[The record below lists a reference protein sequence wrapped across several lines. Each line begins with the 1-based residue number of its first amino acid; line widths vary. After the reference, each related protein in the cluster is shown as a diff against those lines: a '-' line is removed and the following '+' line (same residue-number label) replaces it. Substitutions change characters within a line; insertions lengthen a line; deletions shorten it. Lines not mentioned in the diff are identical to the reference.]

1 MKRSQRPSALTF
13 TSITTITGIALLGF
27 ASSVFAHDHGDHGG
41 IQTRLKGYAEVPS
54 VSSTAKGRF
63 KASINGDTINY
74 ELSYRD
80 LEGEVRQAHI
90 HFGQRGVN
98 GGVAVYLCQTSFNP
112 DPTGLAPTC
121 PQSGTVSGTLRAA
134 NVVGPA
140 GQGIDATEFA
150 ELVSGHTRRRGLRE
164 RPHDQ
169 VSGRRG
175 ARATAGRR
183 RRLTTL
189 GRLGATQSR
198 MSLAP
203 SYLERVARME
213 RRGLDRRRQACVRPG
228 GRTGRRARRRG
239 GRQPSA
245 A

>member
-140 GQGIDATEFA
+140 GQGIDATDSPNWWRPYA
-150 ELVSGHTRRRGLRE
+150 PAWPTRTST
-164 RPHDQ
+164 RP
-169 VSGRRG
+169 SFRA
-175 ARATAGRR
+175 ARCAGNCKAT
-183 RRLTTL
+183 TTIEH
-189 GRLGATQSR
+189 G
-198 MSLAP
+198 
-203 SYLERVARME
+203 
-213 RRGLDRRRQACVRPG
+213 
-228 GRTGRRARRRG
+228 
-239 GRQPSA
+239 
-245 A
+245 